1 MAVASRSGRDSRGKS
16 SGSSHS
22 GISPETL
29 RDMVGVFKLLA
40 DETRLKIIQYLLQQP
55 EYNVRSLCEMLKQS
69 QPAVSHHIALLRMS
83 GLIECRREGKHNFYH
98 LLPKR
103 FRELRA
109 IFESQS
115 NKVVMER
122 LFAD

>member
-1 MAVASRSGRDSRGKS
+1 MAAASRSARDNRGKS

-29 RDMVGVFKLLA
+29 RDMVGFFKILG
-40 DETRLKIIQYLLQQP
+40 DETRLKIIQFLLQQP
-55 EYNVRSLCEMLKQS
+55 EYNVSSMCAMLKQS
-69 QPAVSHHIALLRMS
+69 QPAVSHHISLLRMS
-83 GLIECRREGKHNFYH
+83 GLIELRREGKNNYYH
-98 LLPKR
+98 LVPKR

-109 IFESQS
+109 IFDSQS
-115 NKVVMER
+115 NKVAMER